1 MVLPLQGLLFS
12 KRDMQFPLVVKTTVP
27 CWHIGNIGA
36 IHCRHIVRAVGFSPI
51 FHFFFRQFY
60 IEAIIWHKI
69 LLMFVGSIDELHF
82 FDIFGS
88 GNFIGHS
95 GEIGSLFRVNSSFL
109 D

>member
-1 MVLPLQGLLFS
+1 MGRSFLYGNVPSVIIDKCPCG
-12 KRDMQFPLVVKTTVP
+12 VTV
-27 CWHIGNIGA
+27 A
-36 IHCRHIVRAVGFSPI
+36 RTALSPI

-69 LLMFVGSIDELHF
+69 LLMFAGSIDELHF

-95 GEIGSLFRVNSSFL
+95 GEIVAI
-109 D
+109 